1 MSTTFG
7 IIMGEDNQEETIEIA
22 HRRGR
27 GFGQGVEIRWLC
39 KMAKFLPN
47 DTGVI
52 ALDNTPQGIET
63 IGDIK
68 RIIDNDGFV
77 INEEK

>member
-7 IIMGEDNQEETIEIA
+7 ILMGEGNQEEMIEVA
-22 HRRGR
+22 HRRGV
-27 GFGQGVEIRWLC
+27 GGGQVEIRWKC
-39 KMAKFLPN
+39 KMAKFLPEN
-47 DTGVI
+47 TSVN

-68 RIIDNDGFV
+68 RIIDNDGFT

>member
-7 IIMGEDNQEETIEIA
+7 IIMGEGDEEETIEIA
-22 HRRGR
+22 HRRGV
-27 GFGQGVEIRWLC
+27 GDGSVEIRWKC
-39 KMAKFLPN
+39 KMAKFLPD
-47 DTGVI
+47 DTFVN

-68 RIIDNDGFV
+68 GIINNDGFP
-77 INEEK
+77 INKEN

>member
-7 IIMGEDNQEETIEIA
+7 IIMGEGDQEETIEIA
-22 HRRGR
+22 HRRGV
-27 GFGQGVEIRWLC
+27 GVGQCEIRWKC

-47 DTGVI
+47 DTGII

-68 RIIDNDGFV
+68 RIIDNDGFT